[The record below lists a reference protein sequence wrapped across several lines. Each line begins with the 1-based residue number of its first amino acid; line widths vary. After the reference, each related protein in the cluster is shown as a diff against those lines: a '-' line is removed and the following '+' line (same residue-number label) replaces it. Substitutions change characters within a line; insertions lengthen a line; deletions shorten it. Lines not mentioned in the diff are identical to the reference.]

1 MISLIAV
8 LAVSSAFL
16 CPAFPKPSEAPAAR
30 AGFEL
35 RYDRPLGQ
43 VAEYRM
49 VLDVRGEQTSL
60 GERLPVRWRA
70 ELEIVEEVIAK
81 GLDGTLWLRV
91 QGRLLKVTD
100 YTGNLAGGMPP
111 NWPAV
116 QVRMT
121 PRGELLDVS
130 AATGEQA
137 AGPRARAFLSLLA
150 QPEFVILPA
159 HRVEPGDR
167 WQADAGGA
175 RQVNQL
181 VSLSE
186 TATGTIACI
195 SSSKSTDLAVREA
208 SPALGLETDL
218 TGRSTD
224 ESELQLLVEKGLALS
239 HSGEMDLRSKST
251 ASLDLGGT
259 TQVFDISANLR
270 VAFEVQLLAVD
281 GRPIVTD

>member
-16 CPAFPKPSEAPAAR
+16 CPGLPKPSEAPAAR

-60 GERLPVRWRA
+60 GERLPVHWRA
-70 ELEIVEEVIAK
+70 ELQMVEEVIAK
-81 GLDGTLWLRV
+81 SIDETLWLRV
-91 QGRLLKVTD
+91 EGRLLKVTD
-100 YTGNLAGGMPP
+100 HTGNLAGGMPP

-116 QVRMT
+116 HVHMT

-130 AATGEQA
+130 VATGEQA

-150 QPEFVILPA
+150 QPQFVILPA
-159 HRVEPGDR
+159 YRVEPGDT
-167 WQADAGGA
+167 WQTDAGGA
-175 RQVNQL
+175 HQVNQL

-186 TATGTIACI
+186 MAAGTIARI
-195 SSSKSTDLAVREA
+195 SSSKSTDLALREA

-224 ESELQLLVEKGLALS
+224 KSELQLLVEKGLALS
-239 HSGEMDLRSKST
+239 HSGEMDLRTESRT
-251 ASLDLGGT
+251 SLDLGGT
-259 TQVFDISANLR
+259 TEAFDILANLR
-270 VAFEVQLLAVD
+270 VAFEVQLLAID